1 MALWPGPGNLTEQ
14 KERKKSSWWGNS
26 VKILC
31 WKEKK
36 VKEKNKVS
44 YFYIWKA
51 RKEKKTTVV
60 VFFASNCKKKRKT
73 MFGTQG
79 QLVRPHCKKK
89 KDEKTKKK
97 TRNFCFKKKRRKT
110 QSTTFIDRPNFVLTT
125 VVGLLLLLGPS
136 FPISKIKDRV
146 SYASLLENF
155 LFAVFHTKRNADH
168 TEML

>member
-1 MALWPGPGNLTEQ
+1 M
-14 KERKKSSWWGNS
+14 
-26 VKILC
+26 LC

-73 MFGTQG
+73 GLT
-79 QLVRPHCKKK
+79 VRKK
-89 KDEKTKKK
+89 KDEKTRKK

-110 QSTTFIDRPNFVLTT
+110 QSRSFCFSATFIDRPCFVLTT

>member
-1 MALWPGPGNLTEQ
+1 M
-14 KERKKSSWWGNS
+14 
-26 VKILC
+26 LC

-73 MFGTQG
+73 MLALKANWWGLT
-79 QLVRPHCKKK
+79 VRKKK
-89 KDEKTKKK
+89 MKRQRKK

-110 QSTTFIDRPNFVLTT
+110 QSWSFCFSATFIDSPCFVLTT